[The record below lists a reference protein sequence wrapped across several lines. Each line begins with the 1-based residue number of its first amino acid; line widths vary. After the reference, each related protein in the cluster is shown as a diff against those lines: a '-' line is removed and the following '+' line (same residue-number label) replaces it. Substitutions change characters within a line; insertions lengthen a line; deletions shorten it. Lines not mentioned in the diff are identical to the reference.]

1 MVFVDP
7 YEEADAQVAKEREK
21 AQQEEE
27 AMKAKS
33 KDIPK
38 KEPPTPKTYRTGVG
52 KYINIA
58 AAKRAAEDGPSTSMV
73 SKKEKKTAGF
83 GDFSSW

>member
-1 MVFVDP
+1 MSPFTFSKV
-7 YEEADAQVAKEREK
+7 AQEREK

-27 AMKAKS
+27 TTKRES
-33 KDIPK
+33 KEVPK

-58 AAKRAAEDGPSTSMV
+58 AAKRAAEEGPSTSGV
-73 SKKEKKTAGF
+73 AKKEKKTGGF